1 MKNNNITNNKY
12 GKEMNNSNEKDY
24 INKNVDINALLT
36 ELLYFI

>member
-24 INKNVDINALLT
+24 KNKNADINALLT
-36 ELLYFI
+36 ELLYSI